1 MEIIKIFY
9 LLNMFLLVIF
19 DVFVG
24 IKLNGKEILNGGFVL
39 GRKKDRV
46 VLFCLIYVVFL
57 FNVMWFRDNV
67 IIGIYYYVNSVIEK
81 FSNID
86 NFLYE
91 LKMKVL
97 EIKIGII
104 VMLDF
109 MLDVD
114 YIFVSYYCD
123 VENEVGFNRKI
134 VKIKYV

>member
-57 FNVMWFRDNV
+57 FNVMWFRDNI
-67 IIGIYYYVNSVIEK
+67 IIGIYYYVNGVIEK

>member
-67 IIGIYYYVNSVIEK
+67 IIGIYYYVNGVIEK